1 MSIVI
6 EYGLG
11 YMRVG
16 CAGECA
22 PRCCVASSL
31 VALVSDAV
39 TEGALG
45 TMQGGDNDDVGA
57 RLRLACTR
65 ELYALFH
72 SHLLVKPREWS
83 VLLVEPLLAPT
94 RLREALLYVL
104 LKTFKVPSVSMQP
117 DLHMPLLASGLSTG
131 VVVHVGQ
138 DESMAIAF
146 QDSRPVLSSLKMSPL
161 GTRWAE
167 AVFAAELT
175 AAWGLGA
182 TPASKHCSSLF
193 TAHVTA
199 RGACD
204 VPRRGGEE
212 GEEEVIVGPLS
223 GSTTKA
229 HTLTHALRRVP
240 VARLLQGCRYTGA
253 QAAEEAGREYV
264 DTPTDSHG
272 GDELGGLSGMLL
284 ACLEACST
292 DVRAAASRGGV
303 VVCGPGAAIPGLGLA
318 LCAEAT
324 CQATAA
330 AAATVGGGSAAD
342 AVAAGRGR
350 DDGATGPSDHST
362 MAPVVAHLPGA
373 SLALAPCPFPAPL
386 LVWVGGSLFAASPA
400 SADRFVRL
408 QDARLP
414 VLPDWLAVA
423 PSAGKWAFQQGR
435 GMPLSL

>member
-1 MSIVI
+1 
-6 EYGLG
+6 
-11 YMRVG
+11 
-16 CAGECA
+16 
-22 PRCCVASSL
+22 
-31 VALVSDAV
+31 
-39 TEGALG
+39 
-45 TMQGGDNDDVGA
+45 
-57 RLRLACTR
+57 
-65 ELYALFH
+65 
-72 SHLLVKPREWS
+72 
-83 VLLVEPLLAPT
+83 VLLVEPLLVPT
-94 RLREALLYVL
+94 RLREALLHVL
-104 LKTFKVPSVSMQP
+104 LKTFKVASVSMQP
-117 DLHMPLLASGLSTG
+117 DLHMPLLASGLSSG
-131 VVVHVGQ
+131 VVVHVGR
-138 DESMAIAF
+138 DESMTLAF

-199 RGACD
+199 RGACG
-204 VPRRGGEE
+204 VPRRGGGEE
-212 GEEEVIVGPLS
+212 GEGEGEVTVGPLS
-223 GSTTKA
+223 GSTTEA

-253 QAAEEAGREYV
+253 QVAEEAGEVYV

-303 VVCGPGAAIPGLGLA
+303 VVCGPGTAIPGLGLA

-324 CQATAA
+324 CQAAA
-330 AAATVGGGSAAD
+330 AAAAAAAAVGGGSAA

-350 DDGATGPSDHST
+350 DDGAAGLSDHST
-362 MAPVVAHLPGA
+362 MAPVVANLPGA
-373 SLALAPCPFPAPL
+373 SLALAPCPFPASL

-408 QDARLP
+408 EDTRLP

-435 GMPLSL
+435 GMPLSP